1 METFENLDES
11 KKYEQSL
18 REATYSYNID
28 LNDRSWF
35 ITPRREIWGDMSHRF
50 ILKNRFPERWNDMKN
65 RGMDDLEIEEI
76 LTKCLIQSSYVKIG
90 ELDDFYVIVWK
101 LDNRSRDSIQEFC
114 KSILKNRDV
123 KNSIITIH
131 QRCDGKIN
139 KCIIEESSEDY
150 LFTI

>member
-1 METFENLDES
+1 MERES
-11 KKYEQSL
+11 KLYEQYL
-18 REATYSYNID
+18 KEATYTWDID
-28 LNDRSWF
+28 SVDRSWF
-35 ITPRREIWGDMSHRF
+35 ITPKGELWSDVSHRLM
-50 ILKNRFPERWNDMKN
+50 LKNRFQQKWDILKQRNI
-65 RGMDDLEIEEI
+65 DDGEIDEI
-76 LTKCLIQSSYVKIG
+76 LTNSLIQSSYVKIG